1 MAHVCRFFSNFATI
15 ICVSGMEK
23 ITIQDKTFEIMMTE
37 EQILSEIDKVAQ
49 RINEDLKDKN
59 PLFMPVL
66 NGSFMFASDLMKR
79 VNIPCELSF
88 VKMASYQGTTS
99 TGKIKELMGVNE
111 DLTGRTVVIVED
123 IVESGFTLK
132 TMIESLGKHNPAA
145 VHICSLFVKPN
156 CLKVPL
162 DIDYGVIT
170 IADDFIVGYG
180 LDYNQQGRNYK
191 DLYVLSEEESEE

>member
-1 MAHVCRFFSNFATI
+1 MAHVCRFFSNFATN
-15 ICVSGMEK
+15 ICILGMGK

-37 EQILSEIDKVAQ
+37 EEILSQIDKVAK

-88 VKMASYQGTTS
+88 VKMSSYQGTKS
-99 TGKIKELMGVNE
+99 TGKIKELMGIDE

-123 IVESGFTLK
+123 IVESGLTLK
-132 TMIESLGKHNPAA
+132 QMTETLAKHNPAS

-162 DIDYGVIT
+162 NIDYGVMN
-170 IADDFIVGYG
+170 IADDFILGYG

-191 DLYVLSEEESEE
+191 DLYVLSSEE